1 VLFNS
6 AVNFGDYVASV
17 VIDEY
22 LGMDYWNDINRG
34 KRKY

>member
-1 VLFNS
+1 
-6 AVNFGDYVASV
+6 V

-22 LGMDYWNDINRG
+22 LDMDYWSDINRG